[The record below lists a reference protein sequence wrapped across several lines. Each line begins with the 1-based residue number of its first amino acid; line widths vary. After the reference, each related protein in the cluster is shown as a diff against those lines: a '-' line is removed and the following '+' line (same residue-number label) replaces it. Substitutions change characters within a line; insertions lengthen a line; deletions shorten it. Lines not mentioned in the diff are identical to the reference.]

1 MSGPLRPDAFAALL
15 GISVTRDAPGQAEAC
30 LTVGPQ
36 HLNPHATAHGALIY
50 SLAGVALAA
59 AANDDAHSGVVSAVL
74 IDYLHPA
81 QAGDVLVARAEL
93 SERLTREDL
102 FTVRV
107 VRDPDGQVI
116 ARVTGRATRRPRG

>member
-1 MSGPLRPDAFAALL
+1 MSGTLQPDAYAALL
-15 GISVTRDAPGQAEAC
+15 GIDVTRLGPGLAQSA
-30 LTVGPQ
+30 LTIGPD

-59 AANDDAHSGVVSAVL
+59 AANDEEHSGVVSSVL

-81 QAGDVLVARAEL
+81 VAGDALVARAEPA
-93 SERLTREDL
+93 ERLAREDL

-107 VRDPDGQVI
+107 VRVRDGQVI
-116 ARVTGRATRRPRG
+116 ARLTGRATRRRRG